1 MQINLGFEH
10 YKHIKNVLFAFKFQL
25 YITAHS
31 FPRYAHSRLRQGI
44 HRQHCRNTMKS
55 LLISVLTS
63 LEIVITMECIK
74 EADAA
79 PCERR
84 TINKQ
89 HNQYG
94 KNTDSQ
100 TESVNAPRYN
110 SLISNNSWFDH
121 VLSL

>member
-31 FPRYAHSRLRQGI
+31 FPLYAHSRLRQGI
-44 HRQHCRNTMKS
+44 HHQHCCNTMKS

-63 LEIVITMECIK
+63 LEILITMECIK
-74 EADAA
+74 EAEAA

-89 HNQYG
+89 HDRYG
-94 KNTDSQ
+94 KKADSQ
-100 TESVNAPRYN
+100 TESVNAPSYN
-110 SLISNNSWFDH
+110 WLISNNS
-121 VLSL
+121 